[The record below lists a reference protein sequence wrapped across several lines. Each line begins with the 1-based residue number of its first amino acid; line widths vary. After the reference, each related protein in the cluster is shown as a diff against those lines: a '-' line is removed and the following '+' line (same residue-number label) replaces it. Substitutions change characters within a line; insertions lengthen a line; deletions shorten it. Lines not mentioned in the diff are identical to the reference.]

1 MDEMRQMAIDVLLVD
16 DDPTEFEIIKYKL
29 DNMDSHNVSIDYVT
43 SLDDALDL
51 IAKKK
56 YSIILMD
63 NMLFP
68 HNDFRQTVPE
78 IRKAKYIG
86 PIGIISSDI
95 SGGYF
100 QSFGEYGA
108 DFRMAKQEID
118 ARSLRY
124 IFAEYTK
131 DNSVPFDEA
140 W

>member
-1 MDEMRQMAIDVLLVD
+1 MDAELAQIEVLLVD
-16 DDPTEFEIIKYKL
+16 DDPVEYEIIKYKL
-29 DNMDSHNVSIDYVT
+29 DNMKPHDVSIDYVST
-43 SLDDALDL
+43 LDDALGQL
-51 IAKKK
+51 SKKN
-56 YSIILMD
+56 YDIILMD
-63 NMLFP
+63 NMLLP

-86 PIGIISSDI
+86 PIGVISNDI

-100 QSFGEYGA
+100 QAFGEYGV

-124 IFAEYTK
+124 ILSEYTR

>member
-1 MDEMRQMAIDVLLVD
+1 MDDIPNVHIDVLLVD
-16 DDPTEFEIIKYKL
+16 DDPTEYEIIQYKL
-29 DNMDSHNVSIDYVT
+29 DNMDSENVTVDYVS
-43 SLDDALDL
+43 SLEEALQC
-51 IAKKK
+51 IGNKK

-68 HNDFRQTVPE
+68 HHDFRQTVPE

-86 PIGIISSDI
+86 PIGVISSDI

-100 QSFGEYGA
+100 QSFGEYGV

-124 IFAEYTK
+124 IFSEYTR
-131 DNSVPFDEA
+131 DNSVPFDDA

>member
-1 MDEMRQMAIDVLLVD
+1 MDEMRQIAIDVLLVD

-29 DNMDSHNVSIDYVT
+29 DNMDSHNVSIDYVS
-43 SLDDALDL
+43 SLDDALEL

-63 NMLFP
+63 NMLLP
-68 HNDFRQTVPE
+68 HSDFRQTVPE

-95 SGGYF
+95 SGQYF
-100 QSFGEYGA
+100 QSFSEYGA

>member
-29 DNMDSHNVSIDYVT
+29 ENMDSHNVHMDYAS
-43 SLDDALDL
+43 SLDGALDQ
-51 IAKKK
+51 IGKKK

-68 HNDFRQTVPE
+68 HGDFRQTVPE

-124 IFAEYTK
+124 IFTEYTK
-131 DNSVPFDEA
+131 DNSVPFDDA